1 MQEFPLRSLFFQHK
15 KNINIKEKKKLP
27 CYNGR
32 FANSR
37 ATEHN
42 QTIAIAGWWFARVLL
57 RGRGR
62 GAGADRDR
70 KDAILRAWGPL
81 QLGARLCT
89 PSPPVDSLL
98 GLLCCASASAQPLR
112 AAHESAAR
120 LQLKQK
126 SLSININH
134 ASNFWSSS
142 MCNLKICE
150 IFQPRRID
158 FEAWKLGASFSFLIY
173 LLSIDPSLYRWFSA
187 QVSFL
192 EKISVN
198 INFVLNIH
206 YFERRKKICVEKLR
220 VKTWSDIFKQ

>member
-1 MQEFPLRSLFFQHK
+1 MDISHLLYIFFICIYIK
-15 KNINIKEKKKLP
+15 KDWKLP

-32 FANSR
+32 FSNSR

-42 QTIAIAGWWFARVLL
+42 QTIAIAGRWFARVLL

-89 PSPPVDSLL
+89 PSPPIDSLL

-120 LQLKQK
+120 LQLERK

-134 ASNFWSSS
+134 VSNFSIVGSIQFAYKSAKYISSS
-142 MCNLKICE
+142 ADWFPE
-150 IFQPRRID
+150 
-158 FEAWKLGASFSFLIY
+158 LGSFASFLIY
-173 LLSIDPSLYRWFSA
+173 LFSIVVSMIYFHASFPSRKKYRWM
-187 QVSFL
+187 
-192 EKISVN
+192 
-198 INFVLNIH
+198 
-206 YFERRKKICVEKLR
+206 
-220 VKTWSDIFKQ
+220 